1 LRTFHAK
8 KVAATYKRVG
18 MNNAYLGPR
27 QSSVAVT
34 FFYDSLWGKA
44 VRPKCESY
52 PGTATWRSE
61 TKAMQSSSTSLIY

>member
-1 LRTFHAK
+1 MRTFHAK

-34 FFYDSLWGKA
+34 FFMTVSGERLSDQSAYYFMELQHGI
-44 VRPKCESY
+44 PKQKRCN
-52 PGTATWRSE
+52 PQAQ
-61 TKAMQSSSTSLIY
+61 A